1 MNYRCRVVRQQP
13 FSRHFM
19 PLKNIS
25 SLLANLYYGWRMVG
39 IVSAMRILGGGLHG
53 YGFTVFFLPVSQDL
67 GLNRAQTSLAFS
79 LARAE
84 GAIEAPVIGYLVD
97 RFGPKPLMVTAA
109 LLAGIG
115 YLVLSWIDSY
125 AGFLVTYLG
134 LISLAYSAGFIQT
147 PMVVANNWFI
157 RQRARAM
164 TVVGAAVTIG
174 GAAITPLL
182 SALVTGW
189 GWRWG
194 AFAAG
199 CLFLTIC
206 VPLSWRIQRSPES
219 VGLRPDGDAPS
230 PAAHQSSRHEP
241 SERARPAAAD
251 VTAKEAMKTLAF
263 WALAFSMTARVATQ
277 STMMVHFIPLM
288 VWKGMGQERAAFLLS
303 TFALLNLGF
312 HFFLGWVADRMNK
325 PRLLSLWILLP
336 IAGLLVLQWSSSDL
350 YLWLFAILYSTL
362 DAAFPVTWAT
372 SGDFFGRKYFATI
385 RGNMTFFYM
394 WGSALGPVLAG
405 YVFDQT
411 QSYSA
416 VLWVL
421 MATLSVSVLLTT
433 LLIKPWR
440 LKVAGPSG
448 TAARVAAS

>member
-1 MNYRCRVVRQQP
+1 MAP
-13 FSRHFM
+13 GTITGFF
-19 PLKNIS
+19 
-25 SLLANLYYGWRMVG
+25 ANLYYGWRMVG

-97 RFGPKPLMVTAA
+97 RFGPKPLMVAAA
-109 LLAGIG
+109 LFAGIG
-115 YLVLSWIDSY
+115 YIVLSWVDSY
-125 AGFLVTYLG
+125 AGFLATYLG

-164 TVVGAAVTIG
+164 TVVGSAVTIG
-174 GAAITPLL
+174 GTAITPLL
-182 SALVTGW
+182 AMLVTGW

-199 CLFLTIC
+199 CLFLIIC
-206 VPLSWRIQRSPES
+206 VPLSLRIQRSPES
-219 VGLRPDGDAPS
+219 VGLQPDGDAPT
-230 PAAHQSSRHEP
+230 AGVGASSEG
-241 SERARPAAAD
+241 ARSAVAD
-251 VTAKEAMKTLAF
+251 VSAKEALKTLAF

-288 VWKGMGQERAAFLLS
+288 VWKGMSQERAALLLS
-303 TFALLNLGF
+303 AFALLNLGF

-336 IAGLLVLQWSSSDL
+336 IFGLFVLQWSPSEL
-350 YLWLFAILYSTL
+350 YLWLFAILFSTL

-394 WGSALGPVLAG
+394 WGSALGPTLAG
-405 YVFDQT
+405 YVYDQT
-411 QSYSA
+411 QSYSS

-421 MATLSVSVLLTT
+421 MATLSVSVFLTA

-440 LKVAGPSG
+440 AKVSALSGPAGQ
-448 TAARVAAS
+448 AAPV